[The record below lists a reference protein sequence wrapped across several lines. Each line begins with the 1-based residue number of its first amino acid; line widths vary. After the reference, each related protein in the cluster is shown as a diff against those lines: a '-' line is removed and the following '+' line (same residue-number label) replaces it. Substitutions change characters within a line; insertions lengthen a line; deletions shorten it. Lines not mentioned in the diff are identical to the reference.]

1 MYCGGQGVYICYL
14 AGALQELG
22 HEVHI
27 VSGPPYPAPPAGVKL
42 HKVPGLNLYETSN
55 LSSLSS
61 PVQALTPLNLYE
73 IAAVHI
79 GFFPDI
85 FTFSMRAYF
94 KLRDLMPKER
104 FDVIHDN
111 QTLGYGMLLMKSFD
125 VPIVATIHHPITVD
139 LATSLAQSDTF
150 RRGTRWTMFYS
161 FLTMQGI
168 VSRRMA
174 RVVTV
179 SQSSAEDTARA
190 FKLRKDRVRVVYNGI
205 DTDIFRRLDG
215 VEKEPNSLVVV
226 GKVEDKTKGIPY
238 LLEAVKLL
246 KGDVN
251 VKLYVVGKQEASE
264 GYGTNLAQQL
274 GISDRVTFTG
284 YVGTDEL
291 VRLYSSAEIGVTAS
305 VYEGF
310 GLPAAEA
317 MSCGTP
323 VIVTRAG
330 ALPEIVGDGAA
341 GILVPPTD
349 PRSLAAAIKHLLADK
364 PLRQKMGQAARKRIE
379 DFFSWQAAARKTVEV
394 YRELL

>member
-14 AGALQELG
+14 AGALQQLG
-22 HEVHI
+22 HEVHV
-27 VSGPPYPAPPAGVKL
+27 VSGPPYPAPPAGVNL
-42 HKVPGLNLYETSN
+42 HKVEGLNLYETSN

-61 PVQALTPLNLYE
+61 PLQALTPLNLYE

-94 KLRDLMPKER
+94 KLRELLSRER

-111 QTLGYGMLLMKSFD
+111 QTLGYGMLLMKSLG

-139 LATSLAQSDTF
+139 LAASLAQSDTF
-150 RRGTRWTMFYS
+150 RRGIRWTMFYS

-205 DTDIFRRLDG
+205 DTSIFRRLDG
-215 VEKEPNSLVVV
+215 VEREPNSLVVV

-246 KGDVN
+246 KGDLD
-251 VKLYVVGKQEASE
+251 VKVYVVGKQEASE

-274 GISDRVTFTG
+274 GISDRVIFTG
-284 YVGTDEL
+284 YIGTDEL

-305 VYEGF
+305 IYEGF

-323 VIVTRAG
+323 VIATRAG
-330 ALPEIVGDGAA
+330 ALPEIVGDDAA
-341 GILVPPTD
+341 GILVPPAD
-349 PRSLAAAIKHLLADK
+349 PRALAAAIKSLLADK
-364 PLRQKMGQAARKRIE
+364 PLRQKMGQAARKRVE